1 MNNPKALSGLTC
13 PKCGGTIAIPEG
25 QVIVECPFCSQ
36 RSVVHGERGLHR
48 YQVPCRVTQQ
58 QATDATYKFLG
69 GNVAIARDVKRKARM
84 VESFVV
90 YLPFWM
96 AWGRVM
102 AWIFGEKEVGSGDS
116 RHYEP
121 RERKVVNEMT
131 WNGAACDVGEFG
143 VTQVPVSDQQLEA
156 YDPDALHK
164 TGLVFEPVGSITDAQ
179 NAADHDFDASIREQA
194 GLDRISQM
202 FVRNVRQHIGVVYFP
217 LWVMRYQ
224 YHGRMFQVV
233 VDGNSGQ
240 VLYGIAPGN
249 VLYRAAVLVGGMA
262 AGAIVAVDVPAL
274 ILSASSGSHSND
286 AIGVVVVLA
295 AVGFGVMYWAFQTFR
310 YGEHYVYRAGPRR
323 LTGAIGSTV
332 GEGISQ
338 VVRVME
344 IFR

>member
-1 MNNPKALSGLTC
+1 M
-13 PKCGGTIAIPEG
+13 
-25 QVIVECPFCSQ
+25 IVECPFCSQ

-48 YQVPCRVTQQ
+48 YQVPCKVTQQ
-58 QATDATYKFLG
+58 QAADATYQFLG
-69 GNVAIARDVKRKARM
+69 GNMAIARDVKGKAKM
-84 VESFVV
+84 AETFVA

-102 AWIFGEKEVGSGDS
+102 AWIFGEKQVGSGDS

-156 YDPDALHK
+156 YNPESLHRS
-164 TGLVFEPVGSITDAQ
+164 GLVFEPVGSITDAQ
-179 NAADHDFDASIREQA
+179 NAADYDFQASIRQQA

-202 FVRNVRQHIGVVYFP
+202 FVRKVRQHIGVVYYP

-224 YHGRMFQVV
+224 YRGRMFQVV
-233 VDGNSGQ
+233 VDGYSGK

-249 VLYRAAVLVGGMA
+249 VFYRAAVLVGGMA
-262 AGAIVAVDVPAL
+262 AGAIMTVDLPAL
-274 ILSASSGSHSND
+274 ILSASSGHGSNNVLGF
-286 AIGVVVVLA
+286 AVVLA
-295 AVGFGVMYWAFQTFR
+295 AIGIGIMYWAFQTFR

-323 LTGAIGSTV
+323 ITGPIG
-332 GEGISQ
+332 GEMGQQISQ